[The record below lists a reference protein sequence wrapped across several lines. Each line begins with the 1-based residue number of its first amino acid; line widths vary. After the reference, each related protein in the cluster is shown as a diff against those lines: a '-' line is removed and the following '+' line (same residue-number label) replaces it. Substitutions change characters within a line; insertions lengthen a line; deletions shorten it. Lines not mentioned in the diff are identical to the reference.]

1 MGRNAMVFG
10 HVDAVEGTKA
20 QLGEAAHNGEEEPE
34 PAFGGVGLCAP
45 EEPGDRQRLELLKS
59 NGDDVW
65 LDVRALEIYLQVSKS
80 TAYKLIRTGIVPSVH
95 LGKLIRINKRKLDE
109 ALEAGQLERQESK

>member
-10 HVDAVEGTKA
+10 HIDKAEGAKV
-20 QLGEAAHNGEEEPE
+20 QLGKAAHNDEEESE

-59 NGDDVW
+59 NGEDVW

-80 TAYKLIRTGIVPSVH
+80 TAYKLIKTGMVPSIH

-109 ALEAGQLERQESK
+109 ALETGQLERQEAE